1 MTAGLRAL
9 LLVTAA
15 AALSGCAGMYF
26 HAAAP
31 PAGPA
36 PRFAID
42 ALPYRE
48 YWTGVVFNGEKVGF
62 GRLRVDSDPE
72 ASGKFRLESESAMRF
87 TLLGFEKRVTLR
99 SRDRVNPDLSL
110 VDFDYEYNLDG
121 NRLALE
127 GEVRDRTLHMAI
139 RNADRVTERALPLD
153 GPVFPMS
160 ALALLPVV
168 RGLELGSEWR
178 VAVFSGEAQEIADA
192 TQRIVGY
199 ERSELLPQPGWK
211 VNTNV
216 LGFGAS
222 TWYEDAG
229 RPQLEIALNG
239 IIISYLE
246 NEATARSYLAEA
258 ALNKRELL
266 LDFSLVKVG
275 KPIAAPRDVTWVK
288 LAVQTEARLDLLPQ
302 DAAQR
307 CAPHD
312 GGVLC
317 EIRSIAFDA
326 GPLAPGTGLEATVQ
340 VPASDP
346 AIGRLAARI
355 TAGESRDTGRVDA
368 LVAWMR
374 TNIAK
379 EAADAFSALD
389 VLRERRAECQGHAWL
404 YAAMARSLG
413 IPTRVVN
420 GLAYSDEWG
429 GFLYHTWNESRIDGQ
444 WLAVDPTFGESRAD
458 AARLKIVY
466 GETTLGLAAI
476 ADWIGRT
483 RIEVLTYQ

>member
-1 MTAGLRAL
+1 
-9 LLVTAA
+9 
-15 AALSGCAGMYF
+15 
-26 HAAAP
+26 
-31 PAGPA
+31 
-36 PRFAID
+36 
-42 ALPYRE
+42 
-48 YWTGVVFNGEKVGF
+48 
-62 GRLRVDSDPE
+62 
-72 ASGKFRLESESAMRF
+72 MRF
-87 TLLGFEKRVTLR
+87 TLLGFEKHVTLR

-121 NRLALE
+121 NQLALA
-127 GEVRDRTLHMAI
+127 GAVRDRTLHVTI
-139 RNADRVTERALPLD
+139 RNADRATERALPLD

-168 RGLELGSEWR
+168 RGLEIGTGWR
-178 VAVFSGEAQEIADA
+178 VAVFSGESQEIADA

-199 ERSELLPQPGWK
+199 ERSEVLPQPGWK
-211 VNTNV
+211 VNTQF
-216 LGFGAS
+216 LGLGAS
-222 TWYEDAG
+222 TWYDEEG

-239 IIISYLE
+239 LIISYLE

-258 ALNKRELL
+258 ALTKRELL
-266 LDFSLVKVG
+266 LDFSLVKVDT
-275 KPIAAPRDVTWVK
+275 PIPAPRDATSVK
-288 LAVQTEARLDLLPQ
+288 LLVQTPARLDLLPQ
-302 DAAQR
+302 DASQR
-307 CAPHD
+307 CAPHA

-326 GPLAPGTGLEATVQ
+326 GPLAPGTGLEMTVQ

-346 AIGRLAARI
+346 SIRRLAAQI
-355 TAGESRDTGRVDA
+355 TAGESSDAGRVDA
-368 LVAWMR
+368 LIAWMQ
-374 TNIAK
+374 TNIAR
-379 EAADAFSALD
+379 EAADAFTALD
-389 VLRERRAECQGHAWL
+389 VLATRRAECQGHAWL

-420 GLAYSDEWG
+420 GLAYSGEWG

-444 WLAVDPTFGESRAD
+444 WLAVDPTFGERRAD

-466 GETTLGLAAI
+466 GESTLGLAVI